1 MRHERSRAP
10 VKGSPSDEELPS
22 NAQRKAPGPGQA
34 PFHEKVRA
42 EISQPADQPDKHCQV
57 KQGPPGSARR
67 NIAACEGLPL
77 LGKRH
82 LMLLLGKRYFPCG
95 AKFVETLV
103 VR

>member
-42 EISQPADQPDKHCQV
+42 EISQPADQPAKHCQV

-67 NIAACEGLPL
+67 IAACEGLPL

-82 LMLLLGKRYFPCG
+82 LMLLLGKRYSLWCQ
-95 AKFVETLV
+95 VC
-103 VR
+103 